1 MTNNIDHDRLFK
13 ELIST
18 FFVEFIELFFPQLI
32 DYLDRDSITFL
43 DKEVFTDVTEGER
56 YESDLVAQ
64 VKFRGKESFFL
75 IHVEAQES
83 SRKWFNRRM
92 FTYFAR
98 FHEKFVLPI
107 YPIVI
112 FSYSKPKRAAISQ
125 YVVDFPDFKVL
136 EFNYQVVQLNR
147 LNWRDFLN
155 QPNPVASALMA
166 KMNIANKERAKVKA
180 ECLRLLITL
189 KLNPAKMQLISG
201 FIDTYLNLN
210 PVEEIQFQEEIST
223 FSQPVQEGVMQI
235 TTSWMRQGIEQ
246 GIEQGIKR
254 GIEQGIE
261 QGIGQGIEL
270 GIGQGIEREK
280 TLILRQLKR
289 KLGEINL
296 SLETK
301 IMQLSIDNVEAL
313 GEALFDFSTVE
324 DLINWLNTLT
334 A

>member
-1 MTNNIDHDRLFK
+1 
-13 ELIST
+13 
-18 FFVEFIELFFPQLI
+18 
-32 DYLDRDSITFL
+32 
-43 DKEVFTDVTEGER
+43 
-56 YESDLVAQ
+56 
-64 VKFRGKESFFL
+64 
-75 IHVEAQES
+75 
-83 SRKWFNRRM
+83 
-92 FTYFAR
+92 
-98 FHEKFVLPI
+98 
-107 YPIVI
+107 
-112 FSYSKPKRAAISQ
+112 
-125 YVVDFPDFKVL
+125 
-136 EFNYQVVQLNR
+136 VQLNR

-155 QPNPVASALMA
+155 QSNPVASALMA
-166 KMNIANKERAKVKA
+166 KMSIAEKERAKVKA

-246 GIEQGIKR
+246 GIE
-254 GIEQGIE
+254 
-261 QGIGQGIEL
+261 
-270 GIGQGIEREK
+270 REK

-289 KLGEINL
+289 KLGEINP

-301 IMQLSIDNVEAL
+301 IMQLSIDDVEVL

>member
-1 MTNNIDHDRLFK
+1 M
-13 ELIST
+13 
-18 FFVEFIELFFPQLI
+18 
-32 DYLDRDSITFL
+32 
-43 DKEVFTDVTEGER
+43 
-56 YESDLVAQ
+56 
-64 VKFRGKESFFL
+64 
-75 IHVEAQES
+75 
-83 SRKWFNRRM
+83 
-92 FTYFAR
+92 
-98 FHEKFVLPI
+98 
-107 YPIVI
+107 
-112 FSYSKPKRAAISQ
+112 
-125 YVVDFPDFKVL
+125 
-136 EFNYQVVQLNR
+136 QLNR

-166 KMNIANKERAKVKA
+166 KMNIAEKERAKVKA

-189 KLNPAKMQLISG
+189 RLNPAKMQLISG

-246 GIEQGIKR
+246 GIE
-254 GIEQGIE
+254 
-261 QGIGQGIEL
+261 
-270 GIGQGIEREK
+270 REK
-280 TLILRQLKR
+280 TLILRQIKR
-289 KLGEINL
+289 KLGEINP

-301 IMQLSIDNVEAL
+301 IMELSIDDVEAL

>member
-1 MTNNIDHDRLFK
+1 
-13 ELIST
+13 
-18 FFVEFIELFFPQLI
+18 
-32 DYLDRDSITFL
+32 
-43 DKEVFTDVTEGER
+43 
-56 YESDLVAQ
+56 
-64 VKFRGKESFFL
+64 
-75 IHVEAQES
+75 
-83 SRKWFNRRM
+83 
-92 FTYFAR
+92 
-98 FHEKFVLPI
+98 
-107 YPIVI
+107 
-112 FSYSKPKRAAISQ
+112 
-125 YVVDFPDFKVL
+125 
-136 EFNYQVVQLNR
+136 
-147 LNWRDFLN
+147 
-155 QPNPVASALMA
+155 MA
-166 KMNIANKERAKVKA
+166 KMNIAEKERAKVKA

-189 KLNPAKMQLISG
+189 RLNPAKMQLISG

-246 GIEQGIKR
+246 GIER

-261 QGIGQGIEL
+261 QGIERGIEQGIER
-270 GIGQGIEREK
+270 GIEREK

-289 KLGEINL
+289 KLGEINP

-301 IMQLSIDNVEAL
+301 IMQLSIDDVEVL

>member
-56 YESDLVAQ
+56 HESDLVAQ

-75 IHVEAQES
+75 IHLEAQES
-83 SRKWFNRRM
+83 SRQWFNRRM

-112 FSYSKPKRAAISQ
+112 FSYSKPKREAISQ

>member
-1 MTNNIDHDRLFK
+1 M
-13 ELIST
+13 
-18 FFVEFIELFFPQLI
+18 
-32 DYLDRDSITFL
+32 
-43 DKEVFTDVTEGER
+43 
-56 YESDLVAQ
+56 
-64 VKFRGKESFFL
+64 
-75 IHVEAQES
+75 
-83 SRKWFNRRM
+83 
-92 FTYFAR
+92 
-98 FHEKFVLPI
+98 
-107 YPIVI
+107 
-112 FSYSKPKRAAISQ
+112 
-125 YVVDFPDFKVL
+125 VDFTDFKVL

-166 KMNIANKERAKVKA
+166 KMNIADKERAKVKA

-246 GIEQGIKR
+246 GIE
-254 GIEQGIE
+254 
-261 QGIGQGIEL
+261 
-270 GIGQGIEREK
+270 REK
-280 TLILRQLKR
+280 TLILRQIKR
-289 KLGEINL
+289 KLGEINP

-301 IMQLSIDNVEAL
+301 IMQLSIDDVEVL

-334 A
+334 D

>member
-1 MTNNIDHDRLFK
+1 
-13 ELIST
+13 
-18 FFVEFIELFFPQLI
+18 
-32 DYLDRDSITFL
+32 
-43 DKEVFTDVTEGER
+43 
-56 YESDLVAQ
+56 
-64 VKFRGKESFFL
+64 
-75 IHVEAQES
+75 
-83 SRKWFNRRM
+83 
-92 FTYFAR
+92 FAR

-112 FSYSKPKRAAISQ
+112 FSYSKPKREAISQ

-155 QPNPVASALMA
+155 QTNPVASALMA
-166 KMNIANKERAKVKA
+166 KMNIAEKERAKVKA

-189 KLNPAKMQLISG
+189 RLDAARMQLISG

-246 GIEQGIKR
+246 GIER
-254 GIEQGIE
+254 
-261 QGIGQGIEL
+261 
-270 GIGQGIEREK
+270 GIEREK
-280 TLILRQLKR
+280 TLILRQINR
-289 KLGEINL
+289 KLGEINP

-301 IMQLSIDNVEAL
+301 IMELSIDDVEVLA
-313 GEALFDFSTVE
+313 EALFDFSTVE

>member
-75 IHVEAQES
+75 IHVEAQQS

-155 QPNPVASALMA
+155 QSNPVASALMA
-166 KMNIANKERAKVKA
+166 KMNIAEKERAKVKA

-189 KLNPAKMQLISG
+189 RLDPARMQLISG

-210 PVEEIQFQEEIST
+210 PVEERQFQEEIST
-223 FSQPVQEGVMQI
+223 FSGPVQEGVMQI
-235 TTSWMRQGIEQ
+235 TTSWMRQGIEL
-246 GIEQGIKR
+246 GIEQGIER

-261 QGIGQGIEL
+261 RGIEQGIE
-270 GIGQGIEREK
+270 QGIEREK

-289 KLGEINL
+289 KLGEINP

-301 IMQLSIDNVEAL
+301 IMQLSIDDVEVL